1 VEPDV
6 LAVELRRTRE
16 SGVAH
21 ELDEIKVGRSALAV
35 PLRDNRMTV
44 IGCIAT
50 IGRTGRVRSDED
62 LAELLHAYAE
72 RIVAEI
78 MA

>member
-1 VEPDV
+1 V
-6 LAVELRRTRE
+6 
-16 SGVAH
+16 
-21 ELDEIKVGRSALAV
+21 DEIKVGRTALAV

-44 IGCIAT
+44 IGCIAA
-50 IGRTGRVRSDED
+50 IGRTGRVRSDDED
-62 LAELLHAYAE
+62 LAELLRAYAE